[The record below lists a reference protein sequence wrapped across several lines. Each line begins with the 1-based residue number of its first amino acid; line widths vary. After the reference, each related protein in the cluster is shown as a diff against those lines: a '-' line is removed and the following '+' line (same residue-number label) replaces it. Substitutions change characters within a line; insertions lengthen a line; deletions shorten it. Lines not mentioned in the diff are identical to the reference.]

1 MPTLLEL
8 PVPEMGP
15 RLNSGE
21 LYFRVHAPFFPAMP
35 DQSSKGSWR
44 AGGRQPPLHRFGFR
58 SAALP
63 SIALP
68 CGRPAARTVWH
79 DARCGTACFLREFVG
94 RFLIALTRELRPG
107 CWRGLADSPKLVS
120 TSSWT
125 ATERV
130 RAPSVAA
137 ARASASK
144 HLSGRRQHDSLA

>member
-15 RLNSGE
+15 RFNSGE

-44 AGGRQPPLHRFGFR
+44 ASGRQPPLHRFGFR

-79 DARCGTACFLREFVG
+79 DARCGRACFLREFVG
-94 RFLIALTRELRPG
+94 RFLIAPTLELRLG
-107 CWRGLADSPKLVS
+107 CWCGLADNAGQRRKGCERQVS
-120 TSSWT
+120 LRL
-125 ATERV
+125 ARV
-130 RAPSVAA
+130 RATIF
-137 ARASASK
+137 R
-144 HLSGRRQHDSLA
+144 GGDSTTAWPDGA